1 MTVASRI
8 PLPVSESITV
18 PSTVCAV
25 RATGEKHQPAEDRLH
40 RLTTMLKGNGRNILI
55 LMLSRRTVL
64 LAGGV
69 AGVAANL
76 RAATTKMTLCM
87 HQGTS
92 RAAGY
97 RKSLEGWAKAGIK
110 RVELSDTLLDAFLKT
125 DTIQAAGQIIKDN
138 GLTAVSSQAVLPD
151 VWIPGPAR
159 AASLETWKKRC
170 DQFSS
175 LGIPRIYCPSVTN
188 RKVTMDDYKATPGA
202 IRESGDIAKEHNIT
216 AMIEFARTSTHL
228 ATLTSSLKMIREAN
242 HPNVKPMMDFFH
254 FWSGLSK
261 FEDLDLFE
269 HGELHHAHFQDV
281 ADVPKEL
288 YDNNSRLI
296 PGDGIAPLTKIL
308 HKLQEKGYSGSL
320 SVELFLANLVNGD
333 PYEVA
338 KEIKEKADVVL
349 HKAKVA

>member
-1 MTVASRI
+1 MF
-8 PLPVSESITV
+8 
-18 PSTVCAV
+18 
-25 RATGEKHQPAEDRLH
+25 
-40 RLTTMLKGNGRNILI
+40 
-55 LMLSRRTVL
+55 SRRTVL
-64 LAGGV
+64 LAPLAGAV
-69 AGVAANL
+69 AGVVSNAV
-76 RAATTKMTLCM
+76 AATGKMTLCM

-97 RKSLEGWAKAGIK
+97 QKSLEGWAKAGIK
-110 RVELSDTLLDAFLKT
+110 NVELSDTLLDGFLKN
-125 DTIQAAGQIIKDN
+125 DTLAAAGRLYKDL

-151 VWIPGPAR
+151 MWIPGPAR

-170 DQFSS
+170 DQFST
-175 LGIPRIYCPSVTN
+175 LGVPKLYCPSVTN
-188 RKVTMDDYKATPGA
+188 RKVTMDDYKATPGCIHEA
-202 IRESGDIAKEHNIT
+202 GDIAKEHNIT

-242 HPNVKPMMDFFH
+242 HPNVRPMLDFFH

-261 FEDLDLFE
+261 FEDLDLLQ
-269 HGELHHAHFQDV
+269 HGELAHAHFQDI

-308 HKLQEKGYSGSL
+308 HKLSEKGYTGSL
-320 SVELFLANLVNGD
+320 SVELFLADLVNGD
-333 PYEVA
+333 PFEVA
-338 KEIKEKADVVL
+338 SKIKEKSETVL